1 MRMTA
6 TTSLGLL
13 QLNTDILRLSD
24 WCHNMYLDTYCRFR
38 LMIAQKFISCWDYW
52 TWTIKRSNF
61 QLKMAHRIK
70 INWKK
75 GYKNTNFSFIK
86 CRYVCQIYVWIS
98 YLKEKRETYLELHA
112 FLKAQFCLFWS
123 FYYAR
128 ISIGKRILKC
138 FEN

>member
-24 WCHNMYLDTYCRFR
+24 WCHNMYLNTYCRFR

-52 TWTIKRSNF
+52 TWTIKRSNC
-61 QLKMAHRIK
+61 QLKMAHRTHGRK
-70 INWKK
+70 DK
-75 GYKNTNFSFIK
+75 TNFSFIK
-86 CRYVCQIYVWIS
+86 CRCLPDLRLNFIPERERKWIKITCIFKS
-98 YLKEKRETYLELHA
+98 TIL
-112 FLKAQFCLFWS
+112 CLWS

-128 ISIGKRILKC
+128 ILIGKRILKC